1 MDLETGKI
9 VNEFVNKYLIFFILN
24 INLFETNYFIKT
36 KNKIFLKFVDG
47 YNNIK
52 DITLDTKHSDTTTNQ
67 LFLTINDKNIFKCD
81 PRVDPKNTGVQSKI
95 YKTNNQFTCVA
106 TNNEGNLAT
115 GAANGDIRLYKE
127 VGKNAINLYH
137 GWGGKFFNNFFLF
150 II

>member
-52 DITLDTKHSDTTTNQ
+52 DITLDTKHSDTTTN
-67 LFLTINDKNIFKCD
+67 
-81 PRVDPKNTGVQSKI
+81 
-95 YKTNNQFTCVA
+95 
-106 TNNEGNLAT
+106 
-115 GAANGDIRLYKE
+115 
-127 VGKNAINLYH
+127 
-137 GWGGKFFNNFFLF
+137 
-150 II
+150 